1 VEGRLHA
8 LVKGPC
14 HLRGTEVAIPD
25 IRSGAALV
33 IAALCADGE
42 TLLRN
47 AWHVERGYE
56 DLAGKLMSVGAGV
69 SSVTVDSQT
78 VGSGSSYE

>member
-1 VEGRLHA
+1 